1 MRARVRARV
10 RVEGQGQGQGQGSC
24 LGSGFELRVRVRVRV
39 RVRAR
44 VRQSLLHSEDTLGY
58 LGFFPTFTFIGK
70 ISTTL
75 GIEPMTISLE
85 ATVHPN

>member
-1 MRARVRARV
+1 M
-10 RVEGQGQGQGQGSC
+10 
-24 LGSGFELRVRVRVRV
+24 GSGFELRVRVRV

-44 VRQSLLHSEDTLGY
+44 VRQSLLHSEGTLGY

-70 ISTTL
+70 ISTTP